1 MEKGQVI
8 ARPLKIGKGVATM
21 NARFDSV
28 ASAVLKSSILSDE
41 FPECVYGRAR
51 SATAGALPPS
61 LCVVNGRVL
70 RASQPRVYG

>member
-28 ASAVLKSSILSDE
+28 ASAVLIRCL
-41 FPECVYGRAR
+41 
-51 SATAGALPPS
+51 L
-61 LCVVNGRVL
+61 
-70 RASQPRVYG
+70 